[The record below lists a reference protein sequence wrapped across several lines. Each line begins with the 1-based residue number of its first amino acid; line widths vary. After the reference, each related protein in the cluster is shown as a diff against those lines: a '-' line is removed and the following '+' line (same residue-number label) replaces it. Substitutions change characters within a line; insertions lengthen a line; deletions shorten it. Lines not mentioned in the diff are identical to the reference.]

1 MCRRER
7 GKGEEEEEK
16 AQEGGGGR
24 GPGGRERERRKSI
37 ASTGRPRTGLGRISL
52 FTLSTASVCIE
63 SMAGLYAA
71 SCMTPSVK
79 KGLTTS
85 RYRVVR
91 VSFICRG
98 PGSAVTT
105 AWEGWDG
112 RTADASY

>member
-1 MCRRER
+1 MSER
-7 GKGEEEEEK
+7 GGRGRRRRRKLRRGEEEE
-16 AQEGGGGR
+16 AQEE
-24 GPGGRERERRKSI
+24 ERERRKSI